1 MPKINYLRSAP
12 PDPYGKLKVLF
23 AGKRDVLGLTNSKV
37 GSRVGQ
43 THPTVK
49 SRITNPERMT
59 LEEMR
64 RYAKALEISREEI
77 CAALP
82 QW

>member
-1 MPKINYLRSAP
+1 MPKVTYLKSAA
-12 PDPYGKLKVLF
+12 DPYDRMKVLL
-23 AGKRDVLGLTNSKV
+23 AGKRDVLGLTNSEV

-64 RYAKALEISREEI
+64 RYAKALGISKEEI

-82 QW
+82 SW